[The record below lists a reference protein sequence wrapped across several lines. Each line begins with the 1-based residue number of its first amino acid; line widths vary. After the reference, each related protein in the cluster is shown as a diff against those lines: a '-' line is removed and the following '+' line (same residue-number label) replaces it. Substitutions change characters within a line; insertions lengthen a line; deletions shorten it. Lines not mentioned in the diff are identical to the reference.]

1 MFFGK
6 PNIDGQETPEFY
18 PTISTVEAG
27 RQLFSNIFLWR
38 TTLRTLVEVK
48 KGINWVGAVDWTMR
62 DFHGYSTQRGTTY
75 NSFLI
80 IDEKITLFDTV
91 KKPFK
96 SDLLHNIRKVV
107 EPTKIDYLVVNHVEP
122 DHSGSI
128 PEIVDAIKPE
138 KIFCSPKGKQALLA
152 HYHRDDWP
160 YEVVGT
166 GQEISL
172 GSRTVQFIETRML
185 HWPDS
190 MVSYIK
196 EDALLI
202 SSDAFGQHWAT
213 SERFNDEVDSSELMA
228 HAEKYY
234 ANILLPYSPLIQK
247 LISNVQKMDLKI
259 DMIAPDHGLI
269 WRDNPQQIVAA
280 YDRWSKQIPKQKALI
295 IYDTMW
301 HSTEMMARAIADGLI
316 EKGISTRLMDLSV
329 DHRSD
334 VITQLLDSKAVVIGS
349 ATLNNGMLPRMA
361 DMLCYMKGLRPA
373 GKIGVAFGSYGWSG
387 EAVKLITKSL
397 EEMKIKAVSPG
408 ISLQFVPNHEGLRK
422 CVELG
427 RELASAIKDDC

>member
-1 MFFGK
+1 
-6 PNIDGQETPEFY
+6 
-18 PTISTVEAG
+18 
-27 RQLFSNIFLWR
+27 
-38 TTLRTLVEVK
+38 
-48 KGINWVGAVDWTMR
+48 MR